1 MLRYKFTDKEL
12 NRVKKNL
19 VVLIDTREQRNEH
32 IINFFRKQ
40 NINYKVNKLDFGDYS
55 CMLPKGTFEGQTK
68 DIYFDRD
75 IVIERKNGIDELA
88 GNFKDDGTRIK
99 TELAHINKYNIKSY
113 LFVEDPNFDKNIRTG
128 NYRSEY
134 KPQSLY
140 ARIKKSIEMR
150 YNTLVRPIDKDYI
163 GSEIFNTFEAY
174 VYEKFKHE
182 GFIEGGNEVE

>member
-1 MLRYKFTDKEL
+1 MSYRFTDKEL
-12 NRVKKNL
+12 NKVKKNL

-32 IINFFRKQ
+32 IIDFFRSK
-40 NINYKVNKLDFGDYS
+40 NINYCIEKLPFGDYS
-55 CMLPKGTFEGQTK
+55 CKLPIGSFEGQQR
-68 DIYFDRD
+68 DIYFSND

-174 VYEKFKHE
+174 VYEKLKHE
-182 GFIEGGNEVE
+182 GWIEEGEINE

>member
-1 MLRYKFTDKEL
+1 MRYKFTDKEL

-32 IINFFRKQ
+32 IIDFFRKQ

-88 GNFKDDGTRIK
+88 SNFKDDGTRIK

-113 LFVEDPNFDKNIRTG
+113 LFIEDPDFDKNIRIG

-174 VYEKFKHE
+174 VYEKLKHE
-182 GFIEGGNEVE
+182 GWIEEGEEIE